1 MSVVS
6 VMQPAEDEVRTRQ
19 RRAASHDD
27 NAPPPGT
34 LETFGASARS
44 AVDGVWAVQ
53 DARTFAGYAPLVLAL
68 AEKQGLDM
76 AETVR
81 RYQNTGWD
89 AWLGVNADAYDNAKV
104 WDDIERLGGPQAFGL
119 KARNRQEFEAGVVSR
134 DGQHQ
139 ADAETAARGGMV
151 PRFAGAAVGNLADP
165 VNLLGLGAAKGVGL
179 VRGMAIEGATNAGI
193 ELAEAPINAQSRQR
207 LGERTNAGDVLY
219 DTAAAFAF
227 GAGMHG
233 AVRVAKPIL
242 IKGIDLS
249 AAGGRAAYDTLP
261 LDVRA
266 AVAARRDLRGMND
279 GDLARAFTEAVPV
292 HLRTPDERDALNAV
306 ERADE
311 FKAASPFE
319 SSYAGQGGHEQRL
332 TAATTQ
338 LSTGVA
344 PARASAPVPARGPAR
359 GKTGFDNSVYRGLI
373 ARGLPE
379 HTARGVAAGIH
390 AESRSNPGIVNPT
403 SGAAG
408 YGQWLGPR
416 QAELHRRYGAHPTPD
431 QQLDFMVWE
440 LKGGDHGGK
449 HVLAAGDDAQALNA
463 YVRRFMRPAAGA
475 ETTGDLSRGMQA
487 LGRGGEDIAPGGAP
501 DGAGPARASDAPDP
515 AQVELAAA
523 QAAEAA
529 DLDARRMRLDSEQGR
544 ARAGEDIIP
553 PIDELPALRRDQFDS
568 AAEHRM
574 AQARADADALGI
586 DHQPA
591 AVRQQIW
598 SEARDRLMADK
609 GGVAGGV
616 LYHPDTGPIDVR
628 WGDGKGGLS
637 KIAEKHPEVLERLPE
652 LIDQMG
658 LKSRSDNRVVLESLD
673 HRAVVRLDYDG
684 AEQKWLLSAYQVKGK
699 APPPAVYRGAGDGAQ
714 DRSPTR
720 GAGEDIGAAGTESKL
735 PADLDLVGK
744 PWGFSEQ
751 DGIHSGFYRFDT
763 PNGPITWDPETGHAN
778 GAVPQRSGVS
788 ADDIRALVDP
798 AGELR
803 ARIERADMARLA
815 QSGDYAD
822 PAGAALALQGERLN
836 HNLKRWAEQEP
847 DRAYQLGDGEGQ
859 KRTAQDVV
867 EELDGDVAAI
877 AAIRGCL

>member
-1 MSVVS
+1 MSVVA

-19 RRAASHDD
+19 RRAASEDD

-44 AVDGVWAVQ
+44 AVDSVWAVQ

-68 AEKQGLDM
+68 GEKQGLDM

-81 RYQNTGWD
+81 RYQNNGWD
-89 AWLGVNADAYDNAKV
+89 AWLGVNSDAYDNAKV
-104 WDDIERLGGPQAFGL
+104 WADIERLGGPQAFGL
-119 KARNRQEFEAGVVSR
+119 KARNRQEFETGVLSR

-151 PRFAGAAVGNLADP
+151 PRLAGAAVGNLADP
-165 VNLLGLGAAKGVGL
+165 VNLMGLGAGKGVGL

-193 ELAEAPINAQSRQR
+193 ELAEAPINAQSRRR
-207 LGERTNAGDVLY
+207 LGEETTAGDVVK
-219 DTAAAFAF
+219 DTVAAFAF

-233 AVRVAKPIL
+233 TLHVARPIL
-242 IKGIDLS
+242 TKGIDLT
-249 AAGGRAAYDTLP
+249 AAGGRAAYNTLP
-261 LDVRA
+261 LDFRA
-266 AVAARRDLRGMND
+266 GVAARRDLSGMTD
-279 GDLARAFTEAVPV
+279 GDLARAFTETVPP
-292 HLRTPDERDALNAV
+292 HWRTPDERDALNAV
-306 ERADE
+306 ERAGE
-311 FKAASPFE
+311 IKAASPFE

-344 PARASAPVPARGPAR
+344 PAVPAAPRGPAR
-359 GKTGFDNSVYRGLI
+359 GKVGFDNSVYRGLI

-390 AESRSNPGIVNPT
+390 AESRSNSGIVNPT

-416 QAELHRRYGAHPTPD
+416 KAELIRRYGPNPTPD

-449 HVLAAGDDAQALNA
+449 SVLAAGDDAQALNA
-463 YVRRFMRPAAGA
+463 YVRQFMRPAAGA

-487 LGRGGEDIAPGGAP
+487 LGRGGENIAP
-501 DGAGPARASDAPDP
+501 DGARGADAPDAPDP
-515 AQVELAAA
+515 AQAELTAA

-529 DLDARRMRLDSEQGR
+529 DLEARRARLDGEQGA
-544 ARAGEDIIP
+544 ARRGEDVLSP
-553 PIDELPALRRDQFDS
+553 NDDLPALRRDQFDN

-586 DHQPA
+586 DHQPGV
-591 AVRQQIW
+591 VRQQIW

-699 APPPAVYRGAGDGAQ
+699 APPAAVYRGAGDGAQ

-720 GAGEDIGAAGTESKL
+720 GADADIGAAGSESKL
-735 PADLDLVGK
+735 PADLALVGR
-744 PWGFSEQ
+744 PPGFSKQ

-803 ARIERADMARLA
+803 ARIERADLARLA

-822 PAGAALALQGERLN
+822 PAGAALALQGERLT
-836 HNLKRWAEQEP
+836 HDLKRWATEEP

-859 KRTAQDVV
+859 TRTAQDVV